1 MQQRRVRPFPW
12 RLYRSTVL
20 CLGSAHLMQPHASFL
35 EDAAADGRCVR
46 QLPCSLNNYASFY
59 TAVAKAFQSDGK
71 VGRQFEEDGKVGAL
85 R

>member
-1 MQQRRVRPFPW
+1 M
-12 RLYRSTVL
+12 LL
-20 CLGSAHLMQPHASFL
+20 LL
-35 EDAAADGRCVR
+35 DGCFVHE
-46 QLPCSLNNYASFY
+46 LPCPLLYNVALFC